1 MTHDFDREALPYWRE
16 HAPAYADAL
25 ERGMTMRDIMVGDTV
40 TCAAC
45 GQRVTATVQTH
56 SNLTAL
62 VGLPLVRCVDGSE
75 FHPWPDNGCPIHGWS
90 HA

>member
-1 MTHDFDREALPYWRE
+1 LFAMGRYSWVLGHGWAVIGE
-16 HAPAYADAL
+16 
-25 ERGMTMRDIMVGDTV
+25 ERMRDIMVGDTV

-45 GQRVTATVQTH
+45 GQRVTAMVQTH

-75 FHPWPDNGCPIHGWS
+75 FHPWPEDGCPIHGWS
-90 HA
+90 HS